1 MQLSA
6 RPPDTDEKPMN
17 PSDASF
23 SYLVESRKEWIANVL
38 QPWSVAAKRVDLR
51 LAAEEWN
58 DIAGRVDPNATLWTW
73 AWSRFPDL
81 VHEGLPGVNETC
93 EVRVTLKDG
102 TTGTGFPD
110 GRQTENGALVL
121 VSPIPDSGH
130 YGPWSIDDIVS
141 VEKLDAE
148 T

>member
-1 MQLSA
+1 MSETPTVPTNA
-6 RPPDTDEKPMN
+6 PGPAKAT
-17 PSDASF
+17 F
-23 SYLVESRKEWIANVL
+23 SVLVESRKQWIDNVL
-38 QPWSVAAKRVDLR
+38 QPWCVAAKRIDLR

-58 DIAGRVDPNATLWTW
+58 DIAGRVDPDATLWTW

-81 VHEGLPGVNETC
+81 VHEGLPGVNETN

-141 VEKLDAE
+141 VEGLE
-148 T
+148 